1 MGNLVKDK
9 ERILADLAMLLAAI
23 IWGGGFVAQRQ
34 ATDHLDFFAYNALR
48 FLLAGVV
55 ILPLAFKYIHLNKES
70 LKWIGLCGVAMF
82 AGSALQQAGLQTT
95 TAASAGFITGLYV
108 VLVPLFLA
116 LFWRLKI
123 PALNWLAALAALFG
137 TYLLSTSGKG
147 FNISTGDLLE
157 LAGAFVWPFH
167 VIIVGFAAKKL
178 NPFVLSAG
186 QSLFCGLLHLIFSFF
201 FQPITATAALAT
213 LWPILYGGL
222 FSVAGGFTLQTF
234 GQSKAPTAD
243 SALILSLESVF
254 AAIFGVLLLGEKM
267 NPVQV
272 LGSVII
278 MASIFGVQI
287 YTIWQSHRA
296 LKQINTN

>member
-1 MGNLVKDK
+1 MGPTGKDK
-9 ERILADLAMLLAAI
+9 ERILADLAMLLAAV

-48 FLLAGVV
+48 FLLAGLV
-55 ILPLAFKYIHLNKES
+55 ILPLAIKRLNLNKES
-70 LKWIGLCGVAMF
+70 ILWILLSGGALF
-82 AGSALQQAGLQTT
+82 IGSALQQAGLQTT

-116 LFWRLKI
+116 IFWRLKI
-123 PALNWLAALAALFG
+123 PALNWLAALAALYG

-186 QSLFCGLLHLIFSFF
+186 QSLVCGLLNLGFSFF
-201 FQPITATAALAT
+201 FQPITSAAALAT
-213 LWPILYGGL
+213 ILPILYGGI
-222 FSVAGGFTLQTF
+222 FSVAGGFTLQTL

-267 NPVQV
+267 NPIQI

-278 MASIFGVQI
+278 MTSIFGVQV
-287 YTIWQSHRA
+287 YSIWQSHKASR
-296 LKQINTN
+296 QINAN

>member
-1 MGNLVKDK
+1 MGTLVKDK

-48 FLLAGVV
+48 FLLAGLV
-55 ILPLAFKYIHLNKES
+55 ILPLAIKHLHLNKET
-70 LKWIGLCGVAMF
+70 LIWIGLCGAAMF

-116 LFWRLKI
+116 IFWRLKI

-167 VIIVGFAAKKL
+167 VIIVGFAAKKV

-186 QSLFCGLLHLIFSFF
+186 QSLFCGALHLTFSYF
-201 FQPITATAALAT
+201 FQPITAAAALAT

-287 YTIWQSHRA
+287 YTIWQSHRVN
-296 LKQINTN
+296 KQVNAD

>member
-1 MGNLVKDK
+1 MGPTGKDK
-9 ERILADLAMLLAAI
+9 ERILADLAMLLAAV

-48 FLLAGVV
+48 FLLAGLV
-55 ILPLAFKYIHLNKES
+55 ILPLAIKRLNLNKES
-70 LKWIGLCGVAMF
+70 ILWILLSGGALF
-82 AGSALQQAGLQTT
+82 IGSALQQAGLQTT

-116 LFWRLKI
+116 IFWRLKI
-123 PALNWLAALAALFG
+123 PALNWLAALAALVG

-186 QSLFCGLLHLIFSFF
+186 QSLVCGLLNLGFSFF
-201 FQPITATAALAT
+201 FQPITSAATLAT
-213 LWPILYGGL
+213 IWPILYGGI
-222 FSVAGGFTLQTF
+222 FSVAGGFTLQTL

-267 NPVQV
+267 NPIQI

-278 MASIFGVQI
+278 MTSIFGVQF
-287 YTIWQSHRA
+287 YSIWQGHKASR
-296 LKQINTN
+296 QINAN